1 MTTRPM
7 SVCSDCAS
15 IVHPLGKWLDITL
28 QPIVKS
34 QPAYFQDLFSLKL
47 ELNDLQLPPYASL
60 FTFNAISM
68 YTNIDIVNCI
78 KLLSTFFSSILF
90 REEVKAIV
98 KALHIVMRNN
108 CMQFGDLIF
117 RQI

>member
-34 QPAYFQDLFSLKL
+34 QPAYFQDSFSLKQ
-47 ELNDLQLPPYASL
+47 ELNDLRLPPNASL
-60 FTFNAISM
+60 FTFNAVSM
-68 YTNIDIVNCI
+68 YTNIDIEDFI
-78 KLLSTFFSSILF
+78 K
-90 REEVKAIV
+90 
-98 KALHIVMRNN
+98 
-108 CMQFGDLIF
+108 
-117 RQI
+117 